1 VTSRPAF
8 VLEELKKEGRMEIVY
23 KKIGELKPYENN
35 PRKND
40 EAVDAVA
47 ASISEFGWKVPV
59 VIDADNVIVAGH
71 TRYKAAKKL
80 GIEDIPCIVADDL
93 SDEQVK
99 AYRLA
104 DNKVSELAGWDFT
117 ALATELSEIPN
128 IEMGR
133 FGFDDIDELSFPE
146 NLDDD
151 SECPTEIAAKL
162 TFKNFDDY
170 ETWESELKQIAN
182 QAGAIFSCVKA

>member
-1 VTSRPAF
+1 
-8 VLEELKKEGRMEIVY
+8 MEIVY

-59 VIDADNVIVAGH
+59 VIDTDNVIVAGH

-80 GIEDIPCIVADDL
+80 GIEDIPCIVANDL
-93 SDEQVK
+93 SNEQVK

-117 ALATELSEIPN
+117 ALAMELSEIPN

-133 FGFDDIDELSFPE
+133 FGFDEEFDPSTLDELFTNAEPKE
-146 NLDDD
+146 KQK
-151 SECPTEIAAKL
+151 ERIQCPHCGEW
-162 TFKNFDDY
+162 F
-170 ETWESELKQIAN
+170 EP
-182 QAGAIFSCVKA
+182 

>member
-1 VTSRPAF
+1 
-8 VLEELKKEGRMEIVY
+8 MEIVY
-23 KKIGELKPYENN
+23 KKIGELKPYKNN

-59 VIDADNVIVAGH
+59 VIDTDNVIVAGH

-104 DNKVSELAGWDFT
+104 DNKVSELAGWDFSMLD
-117 ALATELSEIPN
+117 AELYDIPS
-128 IEMGR
+128 IDMGA
-133 FGFDDIDELSFPE
+133 FGFDIVSDEYGTDFTLDAGEKSPFCQMTF
-146 NLDDD
+146 NLAEEQAELIKTALQTV
-151 SECPTEIAAKL
+151 SGEV
-162 TFKNFDDY
+162 Y
-170 ETWESELKQIAN
+170 ETFGNTNSNGNALYEVVREWTELK
-182 QAGAIFSCVKA
+182 G

>member
-1 VTSRPAF
+1 
-8 VLEELKKEGRMEIVY
+8 MEIVY

-59 VIDADNVIVAGH
+59 VIDTDNVIVAGH

-117 ALATELSEIPN
+117 ALAMELSEIPN

-133 FGFDDIDELSFPE
+133 FGFDEEFDDSV
-146 NLDDD
+146 LDDLFTEAPD
-151 SECPTEIAAKL
+151 KEKEPKKVRCPHCGEW
-162 TFKNFDDY
+162 F
-170 ETWESELKQIAN
+170 E
-182 QAGAIFSCVKA
+182 V

>member
-1 VTSRPAF
+1 
-8 VLEELKKEGRMEIVY
+8 MEIVY

-59 VIDADNVIVAGH
+59 VIDKDNVIVAGH

-93 SDEQVK
+93 TEEQVR

-117 ALATELSEIPN
+117 ALAMELSEIPN

-133 FGFDDIDELSFPE
+133 FGFNEEFDDSV
-146 NLDDD
+146 LDDLFTEAPD
-151 SECPTEIAAKL
+151 KEKEPKKVRCPHCGEW
-162 TFKNFDDY
+162 F
-170 ETWESELKQIAN
+170 E
-182 QAGAIFSCVKA
+182 V

>member
-1 VTSRPAF
+1 
-8 VLEELKKEGRMEIVY
+8 MEIVY

-59 VIDADNVIVAGH
+59 VIDTENVIVAGH

-80 GIEDIPCIVADDL
+80 GIEDIPCIVANDL
-93 SDEQVK
+93 SNEQVK

-117 ALATELSEIPN
+117 ALAMELSEIPN

-133 FGFDDIDELSFPE
+133 FGFDEEFDDSV
-146 NLDDD
+146 LDDLFTEAPD
-151 SECPTEIAAKL
+151 KEKEPKKVRCPHCGEW
-162 TFKNFDDY
+162 F
-170 ETWESELKQIAN
+170 E
-182 QAGAIFSCVKA
+182 V